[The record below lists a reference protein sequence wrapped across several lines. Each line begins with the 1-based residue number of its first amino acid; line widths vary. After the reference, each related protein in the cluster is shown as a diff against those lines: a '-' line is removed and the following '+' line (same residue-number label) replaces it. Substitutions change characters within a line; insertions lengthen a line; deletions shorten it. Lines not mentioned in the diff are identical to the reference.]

1 MKTET
6 TRVTLSMI
14 RRSHEQQFHGKD
26 WQQVAQDLAD
36 EIENCTDD
44 EYKELC
50 GGPDPGCECG
60 FCARAPWVD

>member
-36 EIENCTDD
+36 EIEGSG
-44 EYKELC
+44 LH
-50 GGPDPGCECG
+50 
-60 FCARAPWVD
+60 